1 MCAHST
7 NSDNSVRE
15 KMYFFLTLHTVFT
28 PEVQK
33 EDEERS
39 VNVSSEIQ
47 HECQLGC
54 LVLRR

>member
-7 NSDNSVRE
+7 STDNSIRE

-33 EDEERS
+33 EDEQMS
-39 VNVSSEIQ
+39 VNVSSMVICNVNSMKLIQ
-47 HECQLGC
+47 H
-54 LVLRR
+54 